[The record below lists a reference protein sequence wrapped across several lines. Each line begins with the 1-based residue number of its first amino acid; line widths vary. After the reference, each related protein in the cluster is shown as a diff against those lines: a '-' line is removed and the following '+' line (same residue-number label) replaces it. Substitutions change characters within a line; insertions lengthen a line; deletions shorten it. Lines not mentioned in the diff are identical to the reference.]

1 MKLIAVKEWCN
12 DNISVI
18 AWQRITTKALP
29 FFREKGF
36 TYKDIESPTDDF
48 LIDIDFVNVIIEIT
62 KQYYNIVIPFMED
75 FSAINQSEDPK
86 KADIGAN
93 SIDNEQV
100 TEIKEPIKIIP
111 PALSMSQI
119 DVDER
124 NKSKTVSAELAQMT
138 QSIIYASQIQ
148 KALLPNNAKILQHV
162 AEYFCIYQP
171 KDVVSG
177 DLYWFLKEDNK
188 LFFAAVDCT
197 GHGVPG
203 GFMSMMANTLLNNI
217 VADSN
222 VYSPA
227 LILDFLHEGIKSELH
242 QVETGNTDGMDV
254 CLICVEPQGNEF
266 KVTFC
271 GAKRP
276 LIIFKDNEI
285 IQLKGTRRS
294 IGGVQMPKQ
303 AAFQNQ
309 VITLKK
315 NDALYLT
322 SDGFVDTPNENRDK
336 FGLPRLQKMIYKYAN
351 TSMESQKRFFSE
363 ALEVFRQD
371 SPQRDDILMMGIRL

>member
-1 MKLIAVKEWCN
+1 MKLITVKKWCN
-12 DNISVI
+12 DNISAI

-48 LIDIDFVNVIIEIT
+48 LIDVNFGNIIAEIT
-62 KQYYNIVIPFMED
+62 QQYYNIIIPFSEN
-75 FSAINQSEDPK
+75 FSEINPPADLK
-86 KADIGAN
+86 KADIS
-93 SIDNEQV
+93 SIETAQ
-100 TEIKEPIKIIP
+100 IQEPIKIIAP
-111 PALSMSQI
+111 TLSMLQI
-119 DVDER
+119 DIDER

-148 KALLPNNAKILQHV
+148 KALLPNDAKILPHV

-177 DLYWFLKEDNK
+177 DFYWFWKEENK
-188 LFFAAVDCT
+188 LFFAVVDCT

-203 GFMSMMANTLLNNI
+203 GFMTMMASTLLNNI
-217 VADSN
+217 VGDTK
-222 VYSPA
+222 VHSPA
-227 LILDFLHEGIKSELH
+227 LILDLLHEGIKNELH

-254 CLICVEPQGNEF
+254 CLICIESQEDEF

-276 LIIFKDNEI
+276 LIIFKDNEM

-294 IGGVQMPKQ
+294 IGGVQTLKQ
-303 AAFQNQ
+303 ATFENQ
-309 VITLKK
+309 IIMLKK
-315 NDALYLT
+315 NDALYLI
-322 SDGFVDTPNENRDK
+322 SDGFIDTPNEKRDK

-351 TSMESQKRFFSE
+351 ASMGNQKRFFTE
-363 ALEVFRQD
+363 ALELFRQE
-371 SPQRDDILMMGIRL
+371 SAQRDDILMIGIRL